1 VTPLV
6 EITAPGNAPV
16 ILSEMST
23 DAALT
28 DPIALRLW
36 AQPIGEPVSV
46 SGDVENDVRE
56 MNNLRQGEKMKAL
69 TLQ

>member
-36 AQPIGEPVSV
+36 A
-46 SGDVENDVRE
+46 
-56 MNNLRQGEKMKAL
+56 NLLAD
-69 TLQ
+69 